1 MWNLLIS
8 PIANLAGTWLQGKVD
23 EKKADNE
30 VKVAKA
36 VAKAR
41 VYEKEATSQMLMEE
55 SLTSQMAGSWK
66 DEFWTLIFGGILV
79 ACFLP
84 ITQPYVKEGF
94 IFLIEHC
101 PEWLQNCLYISI
113 GASFGYRFGKQGLQ
127 LINKRGSK

>member
-41 VYEKEATSQMLMEE
+41 VYEKEATTQMLMEE

-66 DEFWTLIFGGILV
+66 DEFWTIIFGLIKKNDTNK
-79 ACFLP
+79 P
-84 ITQPYVKEGF
+84 PYNAMKLCTGDVED
-94 IFLIEHC
+94 
-101 PEWLQNCLYISI
+101 
-113 GASFGYRFGKQGLQ
+113 A
-127 LINKRGSK
+127 INIDRSVVIKK